1 MARRTCDRG
10 QAFPV
15 YIVAVAGL
23 LFVALAFVVV
33 GMAGN
38 IRSEAQGAADA
49 AALAAAREARD
60 EVFGGLD
67 LADLKPSD
75 WEKIL
80 RGKSFDSVGAC
91 GKASSFAGLND
102 ATATCVAT
110 PPEFTVTVI
119 TKGTIGSSVVPGTGS
134 AHGEA
139 KATALIKPRC
149 VLGAAPTPSSP
160 PGGQPPKPGPIDI
173 NCDGNKHIKL
183 DPSSPGQLSDLARD
197 LFSVRLVD

>member
-91 GKASSFAGLND
+91 GKASSFADLND

-110 PPEFTVTVI
+110 PRVHGHGDHERDHRI
-119 TKGTIGSSVVPGTGS
+119 LGGTGDGERAWGGQGHGADQAALRPGGSSDS
-134 AHGEA
+134 
-139 KATALIKPRC
+139 
-149 VLGAAPTPSSP
+149 VLASRRPAAQAWS
-160 PGGQPPKPGPIDI
+160 DR
-173 NCDGNKHIKL
+173 H
-183 DPSSPGQLSDLARD
+183 QLR
-197 LFSVRLVD
+197 RQ